1 MIAKILSKQRPIIN
15 ISINGKTAPVLI
27 DTGASMSIL
36 DICQKKNYD
45 FDIRNK
51 MNVSIIGVGGK
62 QNDAY
67 HVKNANID
75 LQGIPLYQF
84 ATMDISNVVESIHKA
99 TGIRVS
105 GILGTGHIKLLEM
118 KIDLENDVIKI
129 GY

>member
-67 HVKNANID
+67 HVKNANIEI
-75 LQGIPLYQF
+75 GR
-84 ATMDISNVVESIHKA
+84 ASCRE
-99 TGIRVS
+99 RV
-105 GILGTGHIKLLEM
+105 
-118 KIDLENDVIKI
+118 
-129 GY
+129 